1 MCKRVT
7 LQGERKVQL
16 KIRPKLQNIS
26 KWDEVPCKIC
36 KAFLMYNLIRKK
48 WLFSDYI
55 ADKLNCHFDLM
66 ISYYCVW
73 ELPQDADMF
82 KK

>member
-1 MCKRVT
+1 
-7 LQGERKVQL
+7 
-16 KIRPKLQNIS
+16 
-26 KWDEVPCKIC
+26 
-36 KAFLMYNLIRKK
+36 MYNSIRKK

-55 ADKLNCHFDLM
+55 ADKLNCYFDLM

-73 ELPQDADMF
+73 ELPQDAAMF